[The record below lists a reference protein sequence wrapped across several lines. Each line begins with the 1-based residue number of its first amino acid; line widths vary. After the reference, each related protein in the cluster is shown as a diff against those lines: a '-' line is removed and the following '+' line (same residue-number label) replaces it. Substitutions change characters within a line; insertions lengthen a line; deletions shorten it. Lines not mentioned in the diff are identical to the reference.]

1 MAHEEITNDPVMQEA
16 LERFEESQ
24 DGSDYNRES
33 YEHDIKFARLG
44 EQWPDDVKSAR
55 LAESRPC
62 LTINKLNPLVRQV
75 VNDTRQN
82 KPAISVSP
90 VDNDADVETADVISG
105 LIRHIERNSNADVAY
120 DTAMDC
126 AAAGGFGFFQIGID
140 YVNDESFDMEVQIHR
155 IADPLSVHW
164 DVNSFRF
171 DAADWDYCF
180 VSEMMKEEV
189 FEKLYPDAQKI
200 SFESSHEALPN
211 WVDKEQIRVAS
222 YWTRDLEKRWLFQLS
237 DGRAI
242 RKDDIPAMAKKFG
255 ESGGLDFS
263 KLSDDELITG
273 FLELSGLQ
281 ITAQRE
287 VEAYKVTK
295 RMISGTEV
303 LEETPWPGSTI
314 PVVPVWG
321 DEVIIDDRRYFRS
334 MIADAIDSQRM
345 FNYWRSAS
353 TELVALAP
361 KAPWVGPV
369 GFIPAGHEEKWE
381 NANTRS
387 YANLEYDPTAGPA
400 PTRQPFA
407 GVPAGALQ
415 ESLNASDDIKA
426 TTGIYDAS
434 LGARSNETSGKAIL
448 ARQREGDNANF
459 HFPDNLN
466 RAIQYAGKVCVE
478 IIPHVYS
485 PQKTIR
491 ILGEDSKEDVIN
503 LVQEGQGR
511 NYKGPDK
518 LYDLSIGRY
527 DVAVKA
533 GPSYASQRE
542 ETRETLIEIMRS
554 VPDAGPYIGDIV
566 MEHLDFQGA
575 DRVAKRLKMMLPAEI
590 RDAEDQESVGD
601 LPEEAQAVLQQAN
614 QQIQMLKQALEQAQ
628 QENMPEQ
635 ERLKMERATHQLDL
649 EIKKIELAIKQR
661 ESEMKEVQAAMGLIG
676 QDEPKPQPEPAQT
689 EPKEPKAPTIKMEH
703 SAKYE
708 QEGMEMKAA
717 MSTQIAEALDRL
729 TTSNEAVAAMAMA
742 PTKIIRD
749 DSGKAVGAVKELPG
763 DEVADG

>member
-1 MAHEEITNDPVMQEA
+1 MAHEEKTSDPVMQEA

-24 DGSDYNRES
+24 DGSDYNRET

-44 EQWPDDVKSAR
+44 DQWPEDVKNSR
-55 LAESRPC
+55 EAESRPC

-75 VNDTRQN
+75 VNDARQN
-82 KPAISVSP
+82 KPSITVSP
-90 VDNDADVETADVISG
+90 VDSDADVETAEVISG
-105 LIRHIERNSNADVAY
+105 LVRHIERNSNADVAY

-140 YVNDESFDMEVQIHR
+140 YVNDESFDMEVGIHR

-180 VSEMMKEEV
+180 ISEMMKEEV
-189 FEKLYPDAQKI
+189 FEKLYPDAQKV
-200 SFESSHEALPN
+200 SFENSDEHAIN
-211 WVDKEQIRVAS
+211 WTNIDQVRVAA
-222 YWTRDLEKRWLFQLS
+222 YWSRELEKRTLFQLS
-237 DGRAI
+237 DGRAV

-255 ESGGLDFS
+255 EMGGLDFS
-263 KLSDDELITG
+263 NMSEDDLITG

-287 VEAYKVTK
+287 VEAYKVIK
-295 RMISGTEV
+295 RIISGVEV
-303 LEETPWPGSTI
+303 LEEIPWPGSTI

-321 DEVIIDDRRYFRS
+321 DEVIIDNRRFFRS
-334 MIADAIDSQRM
+334 MVADAIDSQRM
-345 FNYWRSAS
+345 FNYWRSAE

-361 KAPWVGPV
+361 KAPWVGPE
-369 GFIPAGHEEKWE
+369 GFVPAGHEEKWAS
-381 NANTRS
+381 ANTRS
-387 YANLEYDPTAGPA
+387 FAYLEYDPTAGP

-434 LGARSNETSGKAIL
+434 LGARSNETSGRAIL

-466 RAIQYAGKVCVE
+466 RAIQYAGKVLVE

-491 ILGEDSKEDVIN
+491 ILGEDSKEDVIQ
-503 LVQEGQGR
+503 LVQDGQEK
-511 NYKGPDK
+511 NYKGANK
-518 LYDLSIGRY
+518 LYDLTTGRY

-575 DRVAKRLKMMLPAEI
+575 DRVAKRLKMLLPPEI
-590 RDAEDQESVGD
+590 RDQEDQESVGD
-601 LPEEAQAVLQQAN
+601 LPEEAQAALQQAN

-628 QENMPEQ
+628 QENLPEL
-635 ERLKMERATHQLDL
+635 EKLKMEKATHEIDL
-649 EIKKIELAIKQR
+649 MIKKVELELKQR
-661 ESEMKEVQAAMGLIG
+661 EADMKEVEAAMKIAG
-676 QDEPKPQPEPAQT
+676 QGDSPTPEPQPTKEDKP
-689 EPKEPKAPTIKMEH
+689 EPKAPTIKMEH
-703 SAKYE
+703 SAEYE
-708 QEGMEMKAA
+708 TQGMEMKAA
-717 MSTQIAEALDRL
+717 MSSQIAEALDRL
-729 TTSNEAVAAMAMA
+729 TASNQTVAAMAMA

-749 DSGKAVGAVKELPG
+749 DTGKAVGAVKEMQG
-763 DEVADG
+763 EMTDE

>member
-1 MAHEEITNDPVMQEA
+1 MAKEEITNDPVMQEA

-33 YEHDIKFARLG
+33 YQHDIKFARLG
-44 EQWPDDVKSAR
+44 EQWPDDVKAAR
-55 LAESRPC
+55 ELESRPC

-140 YVNDESFDMEVQIHR
+140 YVNDDSFDMEVMIHR

-164 DVNSFRF
+164 DVKSFRF
-171 DAADWDYCF
+171 DAADWEYCF
-180 VSEMMKEEV
+180 VSEMMKENV
-189 FEKLYPDAQKI
+189 FEKLYPDAELV
-200 SFESSHEALPN
+200 SFENGNEHSAN
-211 WVDKEQIRVAS
+211 WIDTDQVRVAA
-222 YWTRDLEKRWLFQLS
+222 YWTRELEKRTLFQLS

-242 RKDDIPAMAKKFG
+242 RKDDVPAMAKKFG

-263 KLSDDELITG
+263 KMSDDDLITG

-281 ITAQRE
+281 INRQRE
-287 VEAYKVTK
+287 VEAYKVVK
-295 RMISGTEV
+295 RMISGKEV

-314 PVVPVWG
+314 PIVPVWG

-345 FNYWRSAS
+345 FNYWRSAE

-369 GFIPAGHEEKWE
+369 GFIPEGHEEKWE
-381 NANTRS
+381 SANTRS
-387 YANLEYDPTAGPA
+387 FPYLEYEPSSGGA

-415 ESLNASDDIKA
+415 EALNASDDIKA

-466 RAIQYAGKVCVE
+466 RAIQYAGQVAVE

-491 ILGEDSKEDVIN
+491 ILGEDSKEDVIQ
-503 LVQEGQGR
+503 LVQEGQER
-511 NYKGPDK
+511 NYQGANK
-518 LYDLSIGRY
+518 LYDLSVGRY

-575 DRVAKRLKMMLPAEI
+575 DRVAKRLKMLLPEEI
-590 RDAEDQESVGD
+590 RSAEDQESVGD
-601 LPEEAQAVLQQAN
+601 LPEEAQAVLNQAN

-635 ERLKMERATHQLDL
+635 ERLAMEKATHEIDL
-649 EIKKIELAIKQR
+649 KIKQVELAIKQKD
-661 ESEMKEVQAAMGLIG
+661 SEMKEVQAAMGLIG
-676 QDEPKPQPEPAQT
+676 QDDPKPQPEPVQT
-689 EPKEPKAPTIKMEH
+689 EPKESKAPTIKMEH

-708 QEGMEMKAA
+708 QEGMEIKAA

-749 DSGKAVGAVKELPG
+749 DTGKAVGAVKEIPE
-763 DEVADG
+763 DELVDG